1 VSVAVGNLDTPPDYP
16 HVVPAS
22 EPGPITSGG
31 RGKAK
36 GVQQHLSTQAPRS
49 MGRKSRVPR
58 SAMMGVI
65 GAGVAGFM
73 GGLSRPSG
81 SRTPPRLIEG
91 PDTRTVAS
99 AGRTFDD
106 PGAGP
111 ASCTRQEQHD
121 TLSFDGQ
128 Y

>member
-1 VSVAVGNLDTPPDYP
+1 MTEAVLVAFLPRTSHQPAF
-16 HVVPAS
+16 VV
-22 EPGPITSGG
+22 
-31 RGKAK
+31 
-36 GVQQHLSTQAPRS
+36 

-65 GAGVAGFM
+65 EAGVAGFM

-111 ASCTRQEQHD
+111 AS
-121 TLSFDGQ
+121 
-128 Y
+128 

>member
-1 VSVAVGNLDTPPDYP
+1 MTT
-16 HVVPAS
+16 VV
-22 EPGPITSGG
+22 
-31 RGKAK
+31 
-36 GVQQHLSTQAPRS
+36 

-111 ASCTRQEQHD
+111 AS
-121 TLSFDGQ
+121 
-128 Y
+128 

>member
-1 VSVAVGNLDTPPDYP
+1 MPN
-16 HVVPAS
+16 
-22 EPGPITSGG
+22 E
-31 RGKAK
+31 KA
-36 GVQQHLSTQAPRS
+36 RR

-58 SAMMGVI
+58 LVMMEVI
-65 GAGVAGFM
+65 ETGVAGFM

-81 SRTPPRLIEG
+81 SRTPSRFIEG

-111 ASCTRQEQHD
+111 AS
-121 TLSFDGQ
+121 
-128 Y
+128 